1 MFASRTVRTEAND
14 VEIVYVGVIMTLL
27 WIAIAVVGIL
37 LIVSIVVG
45 DD

>member
-14 VEIVYVGVIMTLL
+14 VEIVYAGVIMFLI
-27 WIAIAVVGIL
+27 WIAIGITAIL